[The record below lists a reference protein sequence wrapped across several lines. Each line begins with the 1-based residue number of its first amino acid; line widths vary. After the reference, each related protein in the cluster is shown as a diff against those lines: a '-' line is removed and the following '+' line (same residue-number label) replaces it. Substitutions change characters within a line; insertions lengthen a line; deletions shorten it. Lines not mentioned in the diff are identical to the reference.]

1 MKKKAIKKIH
11 RRNENTHKGDY
22 GHAFIVAGSTGMTGA
37 AYLASQAAILSGC
50 GLVTLGI
57 PANLNQVM
65 EIKLTEVMTLPLACS
80 KEGYLKK
87 SSEKN
92 ILNFSKKVSAVAI
105 GPGLSRLSEVE
116 NLVRKVLLKVNKPLV
131 LDADGLNA
139 LSKNTQLLKKRKM
152 PTIVTPHPGEM
163 ARLINKNVSWI
174 QKNREEV
181 AKKFSRVYNCV
192 TILKGF
198 KTIVANPKGQCFV
211 NDSGNSGM
219 STAGT
224 GDVLTGMI
232 VSLLAQ
238 GIDVYSSSIIAV
250 HLHGVAG
257 DYAAKEKGQISL
269 IAGDLLDKLPQ
280 VFKEVG

>member
-139 LSKNTQLLKKRKM
+139 LSKNTQLLKKEKCLQLLLRIRAKWHVLLIRM
-152 PTIVTPHPGEM
+152 FHGYKKIGK
-163 ARLINKNVSWI
+163 RL
-174 QKNREEV
+174 QKNSRE
-181 AKKFSRVYNCV
+181 C
-192 TILKGF
+192 
-198 KTIVANPKGQCFV
+198 
-211 NDSGNSGM
+211 
-219 STAGT
+219 
-224 GDVLTGMI
+224 
-232 VSLLAQ
+232 
-238 GIDVYSSSIIAV
+238 IIA
-250 HLHGVAG
+250 
-257 DYAAKEKGQISL
+257 
-269 IAGDLLDKLPQ
+269 
-280 VFKEVG
+280 